1 MTDRERKHKTM
12 VHRMALLVV
21 LLIWPLIWVGGLVT
35 TYDAGM
41 SVPDWPNT
49 YGYNLLLYPYKTW
62 LLGPFDLF
70 IEHGHRLLGILV
82 GIAAIGFVV
91 ASFWSEQRRW
101 VQGLSIVTLLLV
113 IVQGGLGGIRVL
125 LSDRVFA
132 MIHGSTAPIV
142 FATAVGAAVVTGRWW
157 QRIGDRRIGQGGDA
171 QAAPSA
177 SSDGPPSVP
186 KGTLALI
193 LCLTLICYAQL
204 VLGAKIRHLQPDDSP
219 TWFLYTVWAH
229 VIVACA
235 IGILTLVAWY
245 RLRKS
250 GDLAIRR
257 PGVILVGLTAVQVI
271 LGIVTWVVNYNWPRF
286 LQWLP
291 GTNGHL
297 IVSKDLVDAM
307 LVTGHVATGPLILA
321 AAVVI
326 GLRLLRLQFLSR
338 HSVS

>member
-1 MTDRERKHKTM
+1 MTDREQKYKPM
-12 VHRMALLVV
+12 VHRTALLVV

-82 GIAAIGFVV
+82 GLAAIGFVV

-101 VQGLSIVTLLLV
+101 VKGLSIVTLLLV
-113 IVQGGLGGIRVL
+113 IVQGGLGGVRVL

-132 MIHGSTAPIV
+132 MIHGSTAPVV

-157 QRIGDRRIGQGGDA
+157 QRNQGADETG
-171 QAAPSA
+171 SA
-177 SSDGPPSVP
+177 DPAVSEGGSLMP
-186 KGTLALI
+186 KGTLFLVFF
-193 LCLTLICYAQL
+193 LTLICYAQL
-204 VLGAKIRHLQPDDSP
+204 VLGAKIRHLQPNDSP
-219 TWFLYTVWAH
+219 VWFLYTVWAH
-229 VIVACA
+229 VVVALM
-235 IGILTLVAWY
+235 IWILAFVAWY
-245 RLRKS
+245 RLRKIS
-250 GDLAIRR
+250 DLALRR
-257 PGVILVGLTAVQVI
+257 PGVILVGLTAIQI
-271 LGIVTWVVNYNWPRF
+271 TLGVVTWVVNYGWPSF

-297 IVSKDLVDAM
+297 IVSKDFVDAM

-321 AAVVI
+321 AAVVV